1 MSAFDDLMTYQ
12 RDTEALKQVSM
23 RLGWD
28 QETVMPRGA
37 AAQRSAEM
45 AAMESVLHARRANPQ
60 VAEWLDN
67 AMAPDPAGEA
77 QLREIRRHYDRATR
91 VPADLAAAIA
101 RETSLAQGIWAKAR
115 SENDPKDFLPVLAEI
130 IRLRQEEGA
139 AMADGTDLSVYD
151 ALLSDYEPGTSA
163 AEIGT
168 IFDAMRVR
176 LVALRSAILEKPEP
190 PALAGD
196 FDGDTQMAFSNR
208 VAEAFGYDFTRG
220 RIDRAVHPFSSGSGS
235 DVRITTRTQ
244 GADPLE
250 SVYSTIHETGH
261 ATYEMSID
269 PAFALTVL
277 GQGVSMGVH
286 ESQSRIYENQLGR
299 SRAFAGWLYDQMTGT
314 FGNIGVSDADG
325 FYAAANRVHSGYIRT
340 AADEVQY
347 NLHIMLRF
355 DLERALIAGDLK
367 PNDLEGAWNDR
378 FLADFGF
385 AVDRP
390 ANGFMQDVH
399 WSVGLFGYFPTYALG
414 NVYAGCLNKAM
425 RKAVP
430 DLDAGLAKGDT
441 SKARMWLK
449 EHVQQF
455 GGLYEPRDLIERA
468 TGEAP
473 SEGPLLD
480 YLEEKFGALYGL

>member
-1 MSAFDDLMTYQ
+1 MTAYNDLMTYQ
-12 RDTEALKQVSM
+12 RDTEALKQVAM

-45 AAMESVLHARRANPQ
+45 AAMESVLHARQSDPR
-60 VAEWLDN
+60 VADWLEN
-67 AMAPDPAGEA
+67 ALAPDPAGEA
-77 QLREIRRHYDRATR
+77 QLRDIRRNYDRATK
-91 VPADLAAAIA
+91 VPADLATAIA
-101 RETSLAQGIWAKAR
+101 RQTSLAQGIWAKAR
-115 SENDPKDFLPVLAEI
+115 SENDPTDFHPVLAEI

-139 AMADGTDLSVYD
+139 ALADGTDMSVYD

-190 PALAGD
+190 PALSGD
-196 FDGDTQMAFSNR
+196 FDLDQQMVFSNK
-208 VAEAFGYDFTRG
+208 VAEVFGYDFTRG

-244 GADPLE
+244 AADPLE
-250 SVYSTIHETGH
+250 SVFSTIHETGH
-261 ATYEMSID
+261 ATYEMSVD

-277 GQGVSMGVH
+277 GRGVSMGVH

-299 SRAFAGWLYDQMTGT
+299 SRAFSGWLFDRMTST
-314 FGNIGVSDADG
+314 FGDIGVSDADG
-325 FYAAANRVHSGYIRT
+325 FFAAANRVASGYIRT

-367 PNDLEGAWNDR
+367 PADLEGAWNDR

-385 AVDRP
+385 AVDKP
-390 ANGFMQDVH
+390 SNGFLQDVH

-414 NVYAGCLNKAM
+414 NVYAGCLHEAL

-430 DLDAGLAKGDT
+430 TLDNDLARGDT
-441 SKARMWLK
+441 MAARSWLK
-449 EHVQQF
+449 EHVQRH
-455 GGLYEPRDLIERA
+455 GSLYEPRDLIERA
-468 TGEAP
+468 TGAAP

-480 YLEEKFGALYGL
+480 YLEGKFGALYGL